1 MNMWTSRRR
10 CEKYKV
16 CKRNQEIKK
25 ISKTWRG
32 NSIIQGG
39 PVRQLA
45 NANWHIRFS
54 GFAFTL
60 LIRLLFCHVSE
71 LFAFSLELQQV
82 ACRRYAFS
90 CTSLYLH
97 DTCIEMTPEYLRLT
111 INDQHSANY
120 LLQDV
125 SPCLGNPC
133 ENGGTCIEGGVIG
146 GYICRCREGYNGENC
161 EGEAVI
167 TFVIKVYC
175 KG

>member
-1 MNMWTSRRR
+1 M
-10 CEKYKV
+10 
-16 CKRNQEIKK
+16 
-25 ISKTWRG
+25 
-32 NSIIQGG
+32 
-39 PVRQLA
+39 RQLA
-45 NANWHIRFS
+45 NANRHIRFS
-54 GFAFTL
+54 GFAFT

-71 LFAFSLELQQV
+71 LFAFSLKLQQV

-111 INDQHSANY
+111 INDQHSTNY
-120 LLQDV
+120 LFQDV

-133 ENGGTCIEGGVIG
+133 ENGGTCIEGGVVG

-167 TFVIKVYC
+167 AFVIKVYC

>member
-1 MNMWTSRRR
+1 MWTSRRR

-45 NANWHIRFS
+45 NANWPIRFS

-111 INDQHSANY
+111 INDQHSANFSFKMSA
-120 LLQDV
+120 LAWETPVKMVGHALKEE
-125 SPCLGNPC
+125 L
-133 ENGGTCIEGGVIG
+133 
-146 GYICRCREGYNGENC
+146 
-161 EGEAVI
+161 
-167 TFVIKVYC
+167 
-175 KG
+175 